1 MEVTGRVL
9 IATIIALIVVLIL
22 VVAFHIYAK
31 WLWHRRQQGIDTSN
45 NRRHQ
50 EQHAGVTVLRRGLD
64 AAFLKTLPVIQFDSK
79 DFKDGLECSVCLT
92 ELEQGEKTRV
102 LPKCNHAFH
111 AECIDMWFHSHST
124 CPICRNSVS
133 EQTEVSVE
141 SLLENHA
148 AEEPSRISGDFPT
161 NVLFWGD
168 EMEVS
173 SLTSQLVEANNNN
186 NHQASVLPFEP
197 TSASSSASASASSSS
212 AAGSNKDRLKP
223 DLVIDIP
230 RAGQGS
236 EEEDARTPIM
246 RSLRR
251 ILSTSRRFN
260 PFSPG
265 SEQAQS

>member
-1 MEVTGRVL
+1 MGQNELESEHVNTK
-9 IATIIALIVVLIL
+9 A
-22 VVAFHIYAK
+22 
-31 WLWHRRQQGIDTSN
+31 
-45 NRRHQ
+45 
-50 EQHAGVTVLRRGLD
+50 D
-64 AAFLKTLPVIQFDSK
+64 AAFLKTLPVIQFNSK

-111 AECIDMWFHSHST
+111 VECIDMWFHSHST

-141 SLLENHA
+141 SLLDSNHA

-173 SLTSQLVEANNNN
+173 TLTSQLVEANNN
-186 NHQASVLPFEP
+186 HQAPVLPFEP
-197 TSASSSASASASSSS
+197 TSVSSSASSSS
-212 AAGSNKDRLKP
+212 SNKDRLKP

-230 RAGQGS
+230 RPGQGS
-236 EEEDARTPIM
+236 EDEDARTPIM

-251 ILSTSRRFN
+251 ILSSSRRFN